1 MRRSVIGWMGRS
13 VIGWVGRGCTGCI
26 GHWVRWVISVGLLE
40 ETVHARIE
48 LPTQLLGRKQYTELI
63 LY

>member
-1 MRRSVIGWMGRS
+1 M
-13 VIGWVGRGCTGCI
+13 IGWVGRGCTGCI

-40 ETVHARIE
+40 ETVHTRIE
-48 LPTQLLGRKQYTELI
+48 LPTQLLGRKQYKELI